1 MSVMFGI
8 SHIIG
13 LCPMLANYALSGL
26 PSLSPE
32 RAKYDSE
39 AVTPLA
45 IKIIALLTKQ
55 KQEQIQGFHL

>member
-1 MSVMFGI
+1 MNEAETR
-8 SHIIG
+8 
-13 LCPMLANYALSGL
+13 PDSGL

-45 IKIIALLTKQ
+45 YRSRIKGFVMFGISHIYEEHYIIL
-55 KQEQIQGFHL
+55 